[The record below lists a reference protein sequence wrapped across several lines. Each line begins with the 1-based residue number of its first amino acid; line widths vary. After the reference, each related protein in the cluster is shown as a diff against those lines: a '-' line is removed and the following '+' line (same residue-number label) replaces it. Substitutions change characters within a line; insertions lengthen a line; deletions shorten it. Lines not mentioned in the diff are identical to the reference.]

1 MGSNTYS
8 CRSWGGEAALRF
20 TPSDI
25 SLRLAGCD
33 ARPFF
38 VRSTIDADASNICG
52 LKYIQGMTVTAQGLV
67 TTTIDADDEDTL
79 CSLSADVLPITGVYV
94 PGRRTTLLAD
104 VVSLLSGVKGGSLM
118 LRSDGNSDGH
128 FSFYFW
134 R

>member
-1 MGSNTYS
+1 LFA
-8 CRSWGGEAALRF
+8 CAAHLLI
-20 TPSDI
+20 P
-25 SLRLAGCD
+25 C
-33 ARPFF
+33 
-38 VRSTIDADASNICG
+38 STIDADASNICG

-67 TTTIDADDEDTL
+67 TTTIDPTDPDTL
-79 CSLSADVLPITGVYV
+79 SSLSADVLPITGIYV

-104 VVSLLSGVKGGSLM
+104 VVTLLSGVKGGSLM